1 MKLPKSEI
9 APKLAKLRAAVPYSK
24 QHDIFPAGVIIKDN
38 TITIVNETLQATC
51 TILDKTDED
60 VRLDDRSIELIQNL
74 PAGAE
79 IDIEVREAGAVH
91 IRSGKTWLNQ
101 SPLEASNI
109 VYQKPPQA
117 APGTWSFDAALL
129 RQAMK
134 DVLYA
139 VSKSDT
145 KPAHCGIRFD
155 ADDGVLNLVALD
167 GFRSAWDAIPCGNTF
182 GFTLPN
188 DAVSAVLSLIDGA
201 DTVSIQADARTAFFT
216 MGEYTL
222 LTRLQTG
229 EFLNYRKVYP
239 QPGDQWVK
247 IDRKKFLEAV
257 RRCTIVTPLV
267 SMRLN
272 VKKAGEIEITSGSST
287 ASFSETVEAET
298 KGLDGFKIAFNQNY
312 ITDAIKNMRGDK
324 AVLYFT
330 SNLSPVLFKGDKDEQ
345 TLKQS
350 ALVLPV
356 REKNI

>member
-51 TILDKTDED
+51 TILEKVDED

-79 IDIEVREAGAVH
+79 VDIEVREAGAVH
-91 IRSGKTWLNQ
+91 IKAGKIWLNQ

-129 RQAMK
+129 RRAMK

-155 ADDGVLNLVALD
+155 ADDGVLNIVALD
-167 GFRSAWDAIPCGNTF
+167 GFRSAWDAISCGNTF

-239 QPGDQWVK
+239 QPGEQWAK
-247 IDRKKFLEAV
+247 IDRKQFLDTV

-272 VKKAGEIEITSGSST
+272 VKKAGEIEITSSSAT
-287 ASFSETVEAET
+287 ASFCETVEAET

-312 ITDAIKNMRGDK
+312 ITDAIKNIRGDN
-324 AVLYFT
+324 AILYFT
-330 SNLSPVLFKGDKDEQ
+330 GSLSPVLLKGDKEEQ